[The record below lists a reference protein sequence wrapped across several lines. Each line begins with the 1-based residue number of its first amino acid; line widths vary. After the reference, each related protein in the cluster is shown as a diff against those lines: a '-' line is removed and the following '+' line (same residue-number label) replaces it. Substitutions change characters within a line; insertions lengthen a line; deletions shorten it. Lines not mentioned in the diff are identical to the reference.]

1 MKSDFLVLKVEFSNI
16 VVMKLKKAIILV
28 VDEGF
33 LIALRLLL
41 KF

>member
-1 MKSDFLVLKVEFSNI
+1 MKSDFLVLKMEFINI
-16 VVMKLKKAIILV
+16 VVMKLKKAIIFV

-33 LIALRLLL
+33 LIALRLLF